1 MKTLGNWPQ
10 FRSAG
15 VLAGLLVLIVF
26 GTVAASVAEAQTH
39 SNALAALQSVS
50 VNPSTVTGGQDSTG
64 TVKLTKAAPSG
75 GVLVSLTSSNAAA
88 HVGSSVTVRANA
100 TSATFNITTSPVST
114 STPATISGVYK
125 GVTKTATLTVG
136 VSAPTELFSANPPTI
151 GPNQSSTLSWITHN
165 ATAVTING
173 DPVGLSSSESVSP
186 TTTTTY
192 TLTATGSGGGMV
204 TSSVTV
210 TVGAADVQHLV
221 YVVVDQTL
229 YVYDLDSNFELL
241 KTVSIP
247 QVQGVRG
254 VGAVPGTNTLYISYG
269 YDGTS
274 GASIPPGSLL
284 AYDLLTD
291 TVMSPQWP
299 QTYPS
304 GFGVDSFA
312 ITPDGTTIYMPMGA
326 SSGSGIWHILSAA
339 NGSVEGS
346 INTGGSCA
354 HDTVASLDGA
364 YVFMGPHSSTWW
376 AKAQTSNNTVV
387 LDSAT
392 LKGGIG
398 PFTVNGKHTLLFST
412 ETGYFGFQVT
422 DATTGAL
429 LYTVPVSSKF
439 AIPPGFNPSHGISLS
454 PDEKQIYLIDTANAY
469 AHVFDVSGLPSTAPT
484 EVADIPLGTSFTGD
498 QSPCLYDCEREG
510 WMLHTRDGQ
519 YVIVGDSGAV
529 ISTSSQTVVATLPE
543 LSNTRIYL
551 EIDFENGSAISTT
564 TRQGMGYGTQ

>member
-1 MKTLGNWPQ
+1 LI
-10 FRSAG
+10 
-15 VLAGLLVLIVF
+15 LIVF
-26 GTVAASVAEAQTH
+26 GPAAASVAKA
-39 SNALAALQSVS
+39 AAALQSVS
-50 VNPSTVTGGQDSTG
+50 VSPSTVNGGQGSTG
-64 TVKLTKAAPSG
+64 TVKLTSAAPAG
-75 GVLVSLTSSNAAA
+75 GAVVTLSSNSAAVK
-88 HVGSSVTVRANA
+88 VGASVTVGARA
-100 TSATFNITTSPVST
+100 TSATFAITTSAVST
-114 STPATISGVYK
+114 ATQATISAVYK
-125 GVTKTATLTVG
+125 GVTKTATLTVD
-136 VSAPTELFSANPPTI
+136 VPAPTELFSANPPTI
-151 GPNQSSTLSWITHN
+151 GPTQSSTLSWITHN

-186 TTTTTY
+186 AATTTY
-192 TLTATGSGGGMV
+192 TLTATGPGGTV

-210 TVGAADVQHLV
+210 TVVSADVQHLV

-229 YVYDLDSNFELL
+229 YVYDLDNNFALL
-241 KTVSIP
+241 KQVSLP

-269 YDGTS
+269 YDGNSAVT
-274 GASIPPGSLL
+274 IPGSLL

-291 TVMSPQWP
+291 QVVWTQE
-299 QTYPS
+299 YPS

-312 ITPDGTTIYMPMGA
+312 ITPNGTTLYMPMGA

-354 HDTVASLDGA
+354 HDTVATLDGA
-364 YVFMGPHSSTWW
+364 YVFMGPHSSPWW
-376 AKAQTSNNTVV
+376 AKTQTSTNTVV

-392 LKGGIG
+392 LKSGIG
-398 PFTVNGKHTLLFST
+398 PFTVNGKYTLLFST

-422 DATTGAL
+422 NAATGAV

-439 AIPPGFNPSHGISLS
+439 SIPPGFNPSHGISLS

-469 AHVFDVSGLPSTAPT
+469 AHVFDVSGLPYTAPT
-484 EVADIPLGTSFTGD
+484 EVADIPLGTSFSGD
-498 QSPCLYDCEREG
+498 QSPCINDCEREG

-519 YVIVGDSGAV
+519 YVVVGDSGAV
-529 ISTSSQTVVATLPE
+529 ISTSSQSVVGSMPALY
-543 LSNTRIYL
+543 NTRVYV

-564 TRQGMGYGTQ
+564 TRQGMGYATQ